1 MPWDEK
7 HKSPRFR
14 RQESFSKSL
23 LRLPPPRPPPLPP
36 PRFARPSPFSSP
48 CVCWGNAR
56 RAHYGGGGD
65 GRKGGI
71 QSPFSTDE
79 RGNTPFFSLSRF
91 LFSSSSSFLILLVLC
106 IICFFLRPLSL
117 PRILLVKRRVPH
129 RRMKKYILIHLMQF
143 LFALCFFVE
152 DFEVSSSS

>member
-23 LRLPPPRPPPLPP
+23 LRLPPPRPLPLPP

-65 GRKGGI
+65 GRKGGYSVSI
-71 QSPFSTDE
+71 FNGRKGEYPL
-79 RGNTPFFSLSRF
+79 FFSLSLSF
-91 LFSSSSSFLILLVLC
+91 FFFFFFSYSSCSLHHLFFSSPSF
-106 IICFFLRPLSL
+106 

>member
-1 MPWDEK
+1 MGE
-7 HKSPRFR
+7 
-14 RQESFSKSL
+14 
-23 LRLPPPRPPPLPP
+23 
-36 PRFARPSPFSSP
+36 
-48 CVCWGNAR
+48 
-56 RAHYGGGGD
+56 
-65 GRKGGI
+65 KGGI